1 MQLLAHLPVFFGEAG
16 AQAVMTL
23 QQRVKTL
30 LQGLDVERA
39 AQPQGGRDMV
49 GRTLGIKLPQ
59 KPLALLRIRQF
70 ARLIGGC
77 GGRNRQLAKT
87 DALLL
92 HFLQKFAAL
101 LRRKAGETVGNAPGG
116 CVFHQLIS
124 ISSSSDS
131 SALKRTALSAGVW
144 ACAKAA

>member
-1 MQLLAHLPVFFGEAG
+1 MQLLTHLPVVFGKAS
-16 AQAVMTL
+16 AQAVMAL

-30 LQGLDVERA
+30 LQGRHVQRA
-39 AQPQGGRDMV
+39 AQPQGGRNMV
-49 GRTLGIKLPQ
+49 GRALGIQLPQ

-70 ARLIGGC
+70 ARRIGGC
-77 GGRNRQLAKT
+77 RGRDRQLAEA

-101 LRRKAGETVGNAPGG
+101 VRRKAGETVGNAPGG

-131 SALKRTALSAGVW
+131 SALRRTALSAGVW